1 MVHACCAP
9 VAHLSFTHPS
19 PSPCLVETT
28 SRCEA
33 ALPQNRRLSLDS
45 TLLRIVLFGLAAM
58 RAQWFSCCVLR
69 PHVCLKIRASQE
81 AKAMAISYKMGL
93 SMFSDEARIL
103 HNAADSGVG
112 DFEIWDTQTP
122 RQLMTCGCSLPA
134 ILASI
139 CVASLLLIG
148 VVAMGFL
155 TLPSCMPVAANC
167 SLCNYLR
174 RDEGFCCSWL
184 FDYSGSSNTYP
195 TKTHSKTE
203 IRGEVYSV
211 FH

>member
-1 MVHACCAP
+1 MAAHDPDPSNLPLPQLSTLMVHACCAP

-112 DFEIWDTQTP
+112 DLVFVI
-122 RQLMTCGCSLPA
+122 
-134 ILASI
+134 ILGVMKAS
-139 CVASLLLIG
+139 
-148 VVAMGFL
+148 
-155 TLPSCMPVAANC
+155 VAA
-167 SLCNYLR
+167 
-174 RDEGFCCSWL
+174 
-184 FDYSGSSNTYP
+184 GSST
-195 TKTHSKTE
+195 TLALRIL
-203 IRGEVYSV
+203 IRPRHILKQRFEVKYTQSSIDRR
-211 FH
+211 